1 MKRAELLAPAGNM
14 EKLKMAFHYG
24 ADAVF
29 LGGKIFN
36 LRAGSHNFSDKE
48 LEEAVDYAH
57 GMGKKIYVTL
67 NIIPHNEELE
77 ILPGYVK
84 FLEKIK
90 VDGVIVADLGVFQVV
105 RENSEIPISISTQ
118 ASNTNWRSVK
128 MWKSMGAKRVVL
140 AREISIENIAEIRA
154 KVPDIEIEVFVHGAM
169 CMSISGRCLL
179 SNYMT
184 GRDANR
190 GDCAQSCRWKYS
202 IVEETRPGEY
212 MPVYEDEGGTHI
224 FNSKDL
230 CTIEFIDKI
239 LDLGVDSLKIE
250 GRMKGIYYVSN
261 VVKIYSEAVDSYYKG
276 NYKFKEEWLKELETV
291 SHRLY
296 TPGFYFGRPDDKAQN
311 YNNRNSYSQ
320 SHQLVAKVEEKIAEN
335 EYLLAV
341 RNRIESGQELEVVS
355 PKGEAKK
362 IILPKMILVKNR
374 HEEEV
379 EAANPNSFVKIN
391 IDYSMEEMDMIRR
404 VLPEKK

>member
-57 GMGKKIYVTL
+57 KMGKRVYVTL

-128 MWKSMGAKRVVL
+128 MWKDMGAKRVVL

-261 VVKIYSEAVDSYYKG
+261 VVKVYSEAVDSYYKG

-320 SHQLVAKVEEKIAEN
+320 SHQLVAKVEKKISKN

-341 RNRIESGQELEVVS
+341 RNRIETGQELEIVT
-355 PKGEAKK
+355 PEGDPKK
-362 IILPKMILVKNR
+362 ITLPKMILVKNR

-391 IDYSMEEMDMIRR
+391 IDHSMEEMDMIRKI
-404 VLPEKK
+404 LPAKE